1 MCGRSCL
8 RVDRLA
14 EPRLLNLL
22 AYALPALPLA
32 ALTLPFYVLVPPFY
46 AADLHLSLA
55 AIGATL
61 LAVRLIDALSDPLIG
76 ILADRWRPAFG
87 RRRMWVALACIPTA
101 LGTFM
106 VMRPPSDG
114 GLLWLFAWSVV
125 VSIGS
130 TALLVPYSAWGA
142 ELSATYAGRARVS
155 AVRETF
161 GLLGT
166 LVALGAVAALP
177 LLGFSGERATL
188 GVLGV
193 ICAIALPLCVLGL
206 LTGAPEPAD
215 FTARRLTF
223 REGWRH
229 IVANKSFVR
238 LLIAFVV
245 NGTANAFP
253 ATLFLFFVGDK
264 LQARD
269 AAGPMLLLYFLCG
282 IAGVPLW
289 LKIAARTSKHRA
301 WAIAM
306 LIACIFF
313 SAAPWLG
320 PGDVLGFAA
329 LCVGTGLTLG
339 ADLALP
345 PAIQADVIDLDTAAS
360 GEQRAAIYFSLWG
373 LATKL
378 ALALSA
384 GIAFPVLAAFGFN
397 PGQNIRTE
405 QGLHVLV
412 LLYAV
417 LPITLKLCAVA
428 LVWSFPVDAHTQG
441 ELRKTI
447 EAKIATR

>member
-1 MCGRSCL
+1 M
-8 RVDRLA
+8 
-14 EPRLLNLL
+14 LNLL

-61 LAVRLIDALSDPLIG
+61 LAVRLIDAFSDPLVG

-87 RRRMWVALACIPTA
+87 RRRLWVALACIPTA
-101 LGTFM
+101 LGTLM
-106 VMRPPSDG
+106 VMRPPLDG
-114 GLLWLFAWSVV
+114 GLGWLFAWSVV

-130 TALLVPYSAWGA
+130 TALLVPYSACGA
-142 ELSATYAGRARVS
+142 ELSSTYAGRARVS

-177 LLGFSGERATL
+177 LAGFAGERATL
-188 GVLGV
+188 GVLG
-193 ICAIALPLCVLGL
+193 IMCAICLPLSVIGL
-206 LTGAPEPAD
+206 LAGAPEPAD
-215 FTARRLTF
+215 FTTRRLKLL
-223 REGWRH
+223 EGWRY
-229 IVANKSFVR
+229 IAANKPFVR

-253 ATLFLFFVGDK
+253 ATLFLFFVGDR

-269 AAGPMLLLYFLCG
+269 AAGPLLLLYFLCG

-289 LKIAARTSKHRA
+289 LKLAARTSKHRA

-306 LIACIFF
+306 VIACAFF
-313 SAAPWLG
+313 AAAPLLG
-320 PGDVLGFAA
+320 PGDIVGFAA

-345 PAIQADVIDLDTAAS
+345 PAIQADVIDLDTATS
-360 GEQRAAIYFSLWG
+360 GEQRAAVYFALWG
-373 LATKL
+373 FATKL
-378 ALALSA
+378 ALAFSA
-384 GIAFPVLAAFGFN
+384 GFAFPVLAAFGFD
-397 PGQNIRTE
+397 PGQNIRTT
-405 QGLHVLV
+405 QGLSVLV

-417 LPITLKLCAVA
+417 LPIALKLCAVA
-428 LVWSFPVDAHTQG
+428 LVWNFPVDAQAQAA
-441 ELRKTI
+441 LRDKI
-447 EAKIATR
+447 EATPAPLS